1 MKLDD
6 FVLYSYVS
14 IMLPI
19 LVAMIIGLSILGISN
34 HRNFKEEERHDLE
47 DFIYRLP
54 CRTDSELVALK
65 TRYTNYLTDD
75 YLKSSYK
82 KWNKYIEAIDKQLE
96 LNDGKREQHSR

>member
-6 FVLYSYVS
+6 FIFYSYCS
-14 IMLPI
+14 FMLPI
-19 LVAMIIGLSILGISN
+19 LVAMLIGLSILGISN
-34 HRNFKEEERHDLE
+34 HRSFKEEEKEELE

-82 KWNKYIEAIDKQLE
+82 KWNKYINAINKQLE
-96 LNDGKREQHSR
+96 LNNGKREQHSR